1 MLARIIFDQITNNTS
16 AAGLAACL
24 EIYSNTWTATSTLFS
39 VDHVFFFFNGCQHNH
54 FYVFYSFFL
63 VD

>member
-39 VDHVFFFFNGCQHNH
+39 VDHVFFFLMDANIIIFI
-54 FYVFYSFFL
+54 FFIPSF
-63 VD
+63 